1 MGTRKLYM
9 NDSGM
14 DQQDDNLL
22 RAVLG
27 VNNNILGLVRGLI
40 FGFEIFA
47 ATLWLVVK
55 GGKNVGEHLGL
66 LRQFFPGYRVT
77 YLGSFVGLIYGFV
90 TGYVAGWSIGW
101 LYNRFVN
108 LKGR

>member
-1 MGTRKLYM
+1 MNGT
-9 NDSGM
+9 GM

-27 VNNNILGLVRGLI
+27 VNNNILGFVIGLLS
-40 FGFEIFA
+40 GFAIFA

-55 GGKNVGEHLGL
+55 GGKNVGEHLSL

-77 YLGSFVGLIYGFV
+77 YLGSFIGLLYGFV

-108 LKGR
+108 LRSR